1 MLPSYTIN
9 EDNNQYVTQV
19 SFGSDTRYI
28 NGRISQR
35 VFQIP
40 LRIDYIITPDISIQ
54 YWGQPFISRGVYKD
68 FRYVTDPTAKNFDNR
83 FETLTSEQL
92 TFDSGAYSVDEDRD
106 GLVDYQLFNPDFSF
120 IQWRSN
126 LVARWEYIPG
136 SQLFLVWSQDIT
148 QFGDVKDML
157 ISGLRQGIAD
167 TKPQNI
173 FLIKL
178 TYRFIK

>member
-1 MLPSYTIN
+1 M
-9 EDNNQYVTQV
+9 
-19 SFGSDTRYI
+19 
-28 NGRISQR
+28 
-35 VFQIP
+35 
-40 LRIDYIITPDISIQ
+40 
-54 YWGQPFISRGVYKD
+54 
-68 FRYVTDPTAKNFDNR
+68 TDPTAKNFDNR